1 VRRYFSYL
9 KFGIII
15 LGLGLLSLSTK
26 IAFGQDIIELA
37 QTKET
42 IKNIVVSGAQR
53 IEPDTIKSYLLVQPG
68 DTFDTGKFD
77 RSLKSLFNT
86 GLFADVTL
94 RRKGDDLIVTVIE
107 NPVIN
112 LIAFEG
118 NSDTETD
125 TLKSE
130 ITLRPR
136 VIYTRTKVLK
146 DVKRILAIYR
156 SSGRF
161 AATVE
166 PKVIQLEQNRV
177 NLIFEIKEGDLTKIQ
192 SIRFLGNREYGDGEL
207 RSVIQT
213 KESTWYRFL
222 SSDDKYDPDRL
233 TFDRE
238 LLRRFYLSDGF
249 ADFAI
254 LSAVA
259 ELTPDRKDFFLTYTL
274 DEGRRYRFGKINV
287 EARLRDLN
295 VNNVTDEVRIEKD
308 DWYSLNAI
316 NKTVAKLTDKVGQLG
331 YSFVDIRPRINRDR
345 KKRTID
351 VTFEINEGPRVFVER
366 INIVG
371 NVRTKDKVI
380 RREIRLIEGDAF
392 NSSKLRRS
400 RQRIQNLG
408 FFQSINVERVKG
420 SAPDKSII
428 KVDVEEKSTG
438 QLSFGAGFSSSSG
451 IMGDFGITEKNFLGK
466 GQELGLKLRVA
477 SLASEIDLSFTEPY
491 FLDRE
496 IRAGFD
502 VFHITKDLQDIS
514 SYDTKNTGFGLRAGY
529 KVTEYL
535 RQDWGYNLNF
545 ERIDNIAS
553 TASASI
559 KSASDD
565 QITSQVSHTVTY
577 DKRDGSIKPTEG
589 HIIRLN
595 TQLAGLGGSTKHLR
609 NNLKMAKYYPISDKW
624 VASITGK
631 LGHIVGLG
639 EDVHVLKRFNV
650 GPDTIRGFAPRGIGP
665 RDSRTKDALGGEWF
679 YGGSLQL
686 NFPLGLP
693 DSLPIGGRAF
703 TDVASIGKIEPTQSY
718 IFDEASLRAGA
729 GIGITYQ
736 SPFGPL
742 GIDAAVPIL
751 KEDYDITENIH
762 FNFGTRF

>member
-1 VRRYFSYL
+1 VRRIFVYSYFSL
-9 KFGIII
+9 VI
-15 LGLGLLSLSTK
+15 LSLSFLSLSTK
-26 IAFGQDIIELA
+26 IVFSQDTIDLTQSKEIIR
-37 QTKET
+37 
-42 IKNIVVSGAQR
+42 NIVISGAQR
-53 IEPDTIKSYLLVQPG
+53 IEPDTIKSYLLIQSG
-68 DTFDTGKFD
+68 DAFDTGKFD
-77 RSLKSLFNT
+77 RSLKILFNT
-86 GLFADVTL
+86 GLFADVIL
-94 RRKGDDLIVTVIE
+94 RRKGVDLIVTVVE

-112 LIAFEG
+112 RIAFEG

-125 TLKSE
+125 ILKSE
-130 ITLRPR
+130 ISLRPR

-177 NLIFEIKEGDLTKIQ
+177 DLIFEIKEGDLTQIQ
-192 SIRFLGNREYGDGEL
+192 SIRFVGNREFGDGEL

-213 KESTWYRFL
+213 KESSWYRFL

-249 ADFAI
+249 ADFAV

-259 ELTPDRKDFFLTYTL
+259 ELTPDRKDFFLTFTI
-274 DEGRRYRFGKINV
+274 DEGRRYRFGKINIK
-287 EARLRDLN
+287 ASLRDLN
-295 VNNVTDEVRIEKD
+295 ISDVEDEVKIERD
-308 DWYSLNAI
+308 DWYNLKAI
-316 NKTVAKLTDKVGQLG
+316 DKSVAKLTDKVGQLG
-331 YSFVDIRPRINRDR
+331 HAFVDIRPRIDRDR

-366 INIVG
+366 IDIVG
-371 NVRTKDKVI
+371 NVRTKDRVI
-380 RREIRLIEGDAF
+380 RREFRLIEGDAF

-400 RQRIQNLG
+400 RQRVQNLG
-408 FFQSINVERVKG
+408 FFQSINVDRVKG
-420 SAPDKSII
+420 SAPDKSIV
-428 KVDVEEKSTG
+428 KVEVEEKSTG
-438 QLSFGAGFSSSSG
+438 QLTFGAGFSSSAG
-451 IMGDFGITEKNFLGK
+451 IMGDIGISERNFLGK
-466 GQELGLKLRVA
+466 GQELGLKLRLA

-502 VFHITKDLQDIS
+502 VFHISKDLQDIS

-529 KVTEYL
+529 RITELL
-535 RQDWGYNLNF
+535 RQDWGYNLNL
-545 ERIDNIAS
+545 ERIENIAS
-553 TASASI
+553 TASEAI
-559 KSASDD
+559 KSSSGDL
-565 QITSQVSHTVTY
+565 ITSQVAHTITY
-577 DKRDGSIKPTEG
+577 DARDVVMKPTEG
-589 HIIRLN
+589 HIVRLN
-595 TQLAGLGGSTKHLR
+595 TRIAGLGGDNKYLR
-609 NNLKMAKYYPISDKW
+609 NSFKSAKYYPIADKW
-624 VASITGK
+624 IASITGK
-631 LGHIVGLG
+631 FGHIVGLG
-639 EDVHVLKRFNV
+639 KDIHVLQRFNV

-679 YGGSLQL
+679 YSGSLEL
-686 NFPLGLP
+686 SFPLGLP
-693 DSLPIGGRAF
+693 NSLPIGGHAF
-703 TDVASIGKIEPTQSY
+703 TDIASIGKIEPNPSY
-718 IFDEASLRAGA
+718 VLDDSSLRAA
-729 GIGITYQ
+729 SGIGLTYQ

-742 GIDAAVPIL
+742 GIDTAIPIL